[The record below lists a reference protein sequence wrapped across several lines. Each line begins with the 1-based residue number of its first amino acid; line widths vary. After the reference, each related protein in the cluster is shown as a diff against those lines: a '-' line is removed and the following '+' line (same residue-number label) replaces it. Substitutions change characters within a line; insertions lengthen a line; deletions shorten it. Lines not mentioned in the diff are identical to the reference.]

1 MADIPA
7 TIGKLLLTG
16 AAGRIGSAFRE
27 YVGDRYALRLA
38 DRDLDKIGDT
48 RGHEVFALDAADPA
62 ACQAA
67 CAGMDVA
74 IHLAADPAPAA
85 DFYDSLLDN
94 NIKATY
100 NIFRAAKDQG
110 CRRVIYASSIR
121 ALEGYP
127 QGAPI
132 PPDVPVRPIDMYG
145 ASKCFGE
152 ATAHYFAAT
161 EGLSSIVIRIG
172 AFEANWRRGNL
183 TPALLSRFVS
193 KRDMS
198 QLLVQCVET
207 PDIQFAIVHG
217 LSDNRIKRL
226 DIDST
231 RALLGYAPQDD
242 GFEIYGVDPIS
253 SIE

>member
-1 MADIPA
+1 MTTPTNI
-7 TIGKLLLTG
+7 LLTG
-16 AAGRIGSAFRE
+16 AAGRIGRAFRE
-27 YVGDRYALRLA
+27 YAGDRYRLRLA
-38 DRDLDKIGDT
+38 DRDMGRLGEPH
-48 RGHEVFALDAADPA
+48 GHEVFMLDAADPA

-67 CAGMDVA
+67 CVGMDVV
-74 IHLAADPAPAA
+74 IHLAADPSPMA
-85 DFYDSLLDN
+85 DFYGSLLDN

-132 PPDVPVRPIDMYG
+132 APDLPVRPIDMYG

-161 EGLSSIVIRIG
+161 ESLSSIVIRIG
-172 AFEANWRRGNL
+172 TFDPQWRERKASAAGV
-183 TPALLSRFVS
+183 SRFIS

-198 QLLVQCVET
+198 QLLIRCVET
-207 PDIQFAIVHG
+207 PGIPFAIVHG
-217 LSDNRIKRL
+217 LSNNRIKRL
-226 DIDST
+226 DITST
-231 RALLGYAPQDD
+231 RVLLGYAPQDD
-242 GFEIYGVDPIS
+242 GFELYGVEP
-253 SIE
+253 

>member
-1 MADIPA
+1 MTA
-7 TIGKLLLTG
+7 TVSLPTRILLTG
-16 AAGRIGSAFRE
+16 AAGRIGSAFRA
-27 YVGDRYALRLA
+27 YAGDHYSLRLA
-38 DRDLDKIGDT
+38 DRDPDRIGDPD
-48 RGHEVFALDAADPA
+48 GHEVLVLDAADQD

-67 CAGMDVA
+67 CAGMDIV
-74 IHLAADPAPAA
+74 IHLAADAAPAA
-85 DFYDSLLDN
+85 DFYASLLDN

-121 ALEGYP
+121 VLEGYP

-132 PPDVPVRPIDMYG
+132 SPDVPVRPIDMYG

-152 ATAHYFAAT
+152 ATAHAFAAK

-172 AFEANWRRGNL
+172 TFEANLRRANP

-193 KRDMS
+193 GRDLG
-198 QLLVQCVET
+198 QLLARCVET
-207 PDIQFAIVHG
+207 PDIPFAIVNG
-217 LSDNRIKRL
+217 LSDNRVKRL
-226 DIDST
+226 DIEST

-242 GFEIYGVDPIS
+242 GFEIYGVRGQS
-253 SIE
+253 

>member
-1 MADIPA
+1 MPERLSLTKCI
-7 TIGKLLLTG
+7 LLTG
-16 AAGRIGSAFRE
+16 AAGRIGRAFRE
-27 YVGDRYALRLA
+27 HIGDRYRLRLA
-38 DRDLDKIGDT
+38 DRDMSRLGEPH
-48 RGHEVFALDAADPA
+48 GHEVFWLDAADPA

-67 CAGMDVA
+67 CTGMDVV
-74 IHLAADPAPAA
+74 IHLAADPSPVA
-85 DFYDSLLDN
+85 DFYGSLLDN

-161 EGLSSIVIRIG
+161 EGLPSIVIRIG
-172 AFEANWRRGNL
+172 TFDPQWHERNPSAAGV
-183 TPALLSRFVS
+183 SRFIS

-198 QLLVQCVET
+198 QLLVRCVET
-207 PDIQFAIVHG
+207 PDIAFAIVHG

-231 RALLGYAPQDD
+231 RALLGYDPQDD
-242 GFEIYGVDPIS
+242 GFELYKS
-253 SIE
+253 QQ